1 MTFEFQNLGSIK
13 KASLEM
19 GNLTVVCGKNNT
31 GKTYLT
37 YAVWGFMSK
46 WKSYLHEM
54 ENKFTKIDFKKL
66 EKEFLEKKEVSL
78 DLNLFDI
85 ELKQILQDNI
95 TKLYIQ
101 DLKKIFNT
109 NETFFKNTSLKIS
122 FAKINFSN
130 SWLSNLGT
138 ISFRKQKN
146 SNILHIKEIKSI
158 KNVKKTKGT
167 ESLPPFKWN
176 KDNNIIS
183 EAALAA
189 LFVVGV
195 AFIFSAF
202 LSSESMPD
210 NPKHPKD
217 GKGEDKTFLE
227 MILYEWFEHQY
238 FPTPFILSAER
249 TSASLFQKELNRSR
263 DELIKAKLFDNL
275 KENVSSLSLPVQ
287 MNLDFERDIEQIQ
300 KENSYI
306 SEKHPELLAEVE
318 KILGIN
324 YLVLEGKLLLQ
335 SGSDFIPFYLCST
348 SVRSLAQLHLWIKH
362 KARLGDLLMIDE
374 PELNLHPENQVKI
387 ARLLVKLVNIGIKV
401 WITTHSDYIIKE
413 LNNCLMFSNDFQ
425 DKAELMQ
432 EFDYSKMDILNPN
445 YLRAYIAADN
455 TVYPVKID
463 KFGMNMTTFD
473 EEIAKINH
481 ISNELSNAI
490 R

>member
-1 MTFEFQNLGSIK
+1 MIFEFQNLGSIK

-46 WKSYLHEM
+46 WKNYLHEM
-54 ENKFTKIDFKKL
+54 ENKFTKIDFNEL
-66 EKEFLEKKEVSL
+66 EKDFFENNKASV

-85 ELKQILQDNI
+85 EIKEILRNQI
-95 TKLYIQ
+95 TKTYLR
-101 DLKKIFNT
+101 DLSKIFNT
-109 NETFFKNTSLKIS
+109 NENFFKKTSFGIS
-122 FAKINFSN
+122 FLDADFAEEWKDDI
-130 SWLSNLGT
+130 WLV
-138 ISFRKQKN
+138 SFHKEKN
-146 SNILHIKEIKSI
+146 SSILSIKLNDNIKNI
-158 KNVKKTKGT
+158 KNVEVDLK
-167 ESLPPFKWN
+167 N
-176 KDNNIIS
+176 KDFRNILVSVILIFVIAFSYAQKKIDKDYTLNNKS
-183 EAALAA
+183 
-189 LFVVGV
+189 
-195 AFIFSAF
+195 
-202 LSSESMPD
+202 
-210 NPKHPKD
+210 PKD
-217 GKGEDKTFLE
+217 EYKNFVEI
-227 MILYEWFEHQY
+227 MLYEWFEHRY

-275 KENVSSLSLPVQ
+275 KENVSSLSMPVQ

-335 SGSDFIPFYLCST
+335 SGNDFIPFYLCST
-348 SVRSLAQLHLWIKH
+348 SARSLAQLHLWIKH

-425 DKAELMQ
+425 DKSELMQ
-432 EFDYSKMDILNPN
+432 EFNYSKMDILNPN
-445 YLRAYIAADN
+445 DLRAYIAADN
-455 TVYPVKID
+455 TVHPVKID